1 MKYRTFLI
9 GGGVG
14 LLVGIVAIITGLNS
28 HLFGS
33 VDAAPDFVPEEVLP
47 FAFEMDQ
54 KSEQILTK
62 MLNSHDNWTY
72 LSGNATVQYFRDGA
86 VSQQIEPDVAVTDQW
101 QAQTESYDSRTEGIT
116 IIVNDGVNAFQG
128 DRSRGVFTPMDFSV
142 EYMERTLQLLPT
154 TLAEVR
160 QNEWEGIPVGYPHP
174 MGGYVAPTTVSMLVY
189 PTEIVQGRGVFKWIE
204 QSTYLDRA
212 VDIVERIE
220 VIGDSEPTEWD
231 RLWVDVETGVILR
244 LERYENDQPYSKHY
258 FEEIHIDTVRR
269 SSPVEISP
277 DAALQGLREVSFE
290 EYHNFELRRPPGLE
304 TP

>member
-1 MKYRTFLI
+1 MKYKTILI
-9 GGGVG
+9 GTGVG
-14 LLVGIVAIITGLNS
+14 LLIGIVAIMTGLNS

-33 VDAAPDFVPEEVLP
+33 VDAAPDIVPEGVLP
-47 FAFEMDQ
+47 FAFEMDR

-72 LSGNATVQYFRDGA
+72 LSGNATVQYFRDDI
-86 VSQQIEPDVAVTDQW
+86 VSQQIEVNVAVTNQW
-101 QAQTESYDSRTEGIT
+101 QARTESYDSRTEGTT
-116 IIVNDGVNAFQG
+116 IIINDGVNAFQG
-128 DRSRGVFTPMDFSV
+128 DIKRGVFTPMDFSV

-204 QSTYLDRA
+204 QSKYLGRA

-220 VIGDSEPTEWD
+220 VIGNSESTEWD
-231 RLWVDVETGVILR
+231 RLWVDVETGTILR
-244 LERYENDQPYSKHY
+244 LERYDNGQPYSKHF
-258 FEEIHIDTVRR
+258 FEEIHIDTTQR
-269 SSPVEISP
+269 SSSVEFSS
-277 DAALQGLREVSFE
+277 DAALEGLRELSFE
-290 EYHNFELRRPPGLE
+290 AYHNVELPRPPGLE